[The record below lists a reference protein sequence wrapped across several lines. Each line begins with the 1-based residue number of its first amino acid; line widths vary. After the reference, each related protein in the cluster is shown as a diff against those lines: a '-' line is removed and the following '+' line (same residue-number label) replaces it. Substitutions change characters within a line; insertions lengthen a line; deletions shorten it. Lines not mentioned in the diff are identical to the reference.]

1 METRLTPDFS
11 AFLKSLSESRVE
23 YLVIGGYA
31 VAYHG
36 YPRPTGDIGVWVRP
50 TEVNAVRIVEALR
63 AFGFD
68 VPTLE
73 PSLFM
78 RSEVVTR
85 MGVPPN
91 QIEIFSAIPGV
102 TFDACWPE
110 RAEEEW
116 DGVPVTVI
124 GLECLKQNKRAS
136 GRLKDLADLD
146 YLP

>member
-11 AFLKSLSESRVE
+11 AFLKSLFESHAE

-36 YPRPTGDIGVWVRP
+36 YPRPTGDIDVWIRP
-50 TEVNAVRIVEALR
+50 TETNAVRVVEALR

-73 PSLFM
+73 PSLFT
-78 RSEVVTR
+78 RPEVVTR

-91 QIEIFSAIPGV
+91 QIEIFSEILGV
-102 TFDACWPE
+102 TFDECWPG
-110 RAEEEW
+110 RVGDAW
-116 DGVPVTVI
+116 DGVPVT
-124 GLECLKQNKRAS
+124 
-136 GRLKDLADLD
+136 
-146 YLP
+146 